1 MTDGV
6 AVIVFILENDTLPV
20 IETDGDPDDVLEE
33 EDDAVI
39 VLVLYIVKLAL
50 GLTDI
55 VDRLVDVFVG
65 KGDLLLEAEDV
76 ELLDNIDESVSE
88 GVCDCVLLAAA
99 DTVILELRLLEEDS
113 VIYAVR
119 LAVPVAE
126 LVELIIFDGLVV

>member
-1 MTDGV
+1 VTDGV